1 MDGPG
6 AVHHVMVRGVDR
18 RSIFLDDRDRR
29 NLLRRFARILPE
41 SSCACFA
48 WALMPNHMHLV
59 LRTGEVE
66 IGRVMARVG
75 TGYAGYFNRRHGRVG
90 HLVQN
95 RFKSRIVSNNAD
107 LQNLIRYVHLNPV
120 SARIVGSLGSLEH
133 FPWSGHAALM
143 GASPQPFHDWV
154 ETLLFFGKDLR
165 TARSWLREFMRAG
178 LSETGEDPADPGSVL
193 RRMVV
198 EICEGQ
204 GVDPVDLKRGRRDRE
219 VSKARR
225 TIVERASREL
235 IASNVSIAKAVGVSD
250 AAVHHLLHRR
260 RRGRR

>member
-1 MDGPG
+1 
-6 AVHHVMVRGVDR
+6 MVRGVER
-18 RSIFLDDRDRR
+18 RLIFLDDRDRR
-29 NLLRRFARILPE
+29 NLLRRFSRILPE

-95 RFKSRIVSNNAD
+95 RFKSRIVSNDAD

-120 SARIVGSLGSLEH
+120 SAKIVGSLKALEQ

-143 GASPQPFHDWV
+143 GGSPQPFHDWI

-165 TARSWLREFMRAG
+165 IARSLLREFMQAG
-178 LSETGEDPADPGSVL
+178 LSETEEDPDDAACDL
-193 RRMVV
+193 RRIVA
-198 EICEGQ
+198 EICQRQ
-204 GVDPVDLKRGRRDRE
+204 GIDPVDLKRGRRDRE
-219 VSKARR
+219 VSNARR

-235 IASNVSIAKAVGVSD
+235 SASNVSIAKAVGVSE
-250 AAVHHLLHRR
+250 AAVHHLLHRL